1 MKIRQANWPLWAGFV
16 LSAIAFVSYFF
27 FFARFPLTRD
37 FPWANLLLFA
47 LAAAS
52 LIVGL
57 QRAFVR
63 APSTLRKVSGA
74 IVAALSVAIFA
85 TFAFSVFV
93 ESKRLPPSHG
103 SPRVGQ
109 KAPEFSLSDT
119 NGKSVSLAELL
130 TAPIIPGRAPKGVL
144 LIFYRGY
151 W

>member
-16 LSAIAFVSYFF
+16 LCVIAFVSYFF
-27 FFARFPLTRD
+27 FFARFPVTRD
-37 FPWANLLLFA
+37 FPWVNLLLFA
-47 LAAAS
+47 FAAAL
-52 LIVGL
+52 LIAGL

-63 APSTLRKVSGA
+63 APSSRGRVSGA
-74 IVAALSVAIFA
+74 IVAALGVAIFA

-93 ESKRLPPSHG
+93 ESKRLPPSNG

-109 KAPEFSLSDT
+109 KAPEFTLSDT
-119 NGKSVSLAELL
+119 NGKLVSLAELL
-130 TAPIIPGRAPKGVL
+130 TAPIAPGRIPKGVL